1 MLKKPQPLPSYINGE
16 FHTLT
21 KPDKEFIAI
30 RPADP
35 QEVVAVTGWRKDL
48 VSPIVEG
55 LKTAFELHRIKSF
68 DERIAFVRALI
79 AAIREAGPQLR
90 AHMMHELSRSHSA
103 VSEEWRLIET
113 VFSILPQFCE
123 EVLKEKVS
131 PAGWT
136 WRYAPVGVV
145 FVSSNVALPLY
156 SILSAALPA
165 LVAGNAV
172 CIRPSIHCPL
182 TGYFLAQIVHRL
194 GAPPGLIQVVFGDLE
209 VYRQLIATHCFDTV
223 LYAGGEESLEQ
234 IRRDLL
240 KEGQTR
246 MVLCSGGKNAA
257 IVCAGADLGL
267 AVDSVIHGMTVD
279 TGQRLEATSLAFVE
293 EAVLDEFVS
302 RFVKS
307 VKNLPTGVRMPLDT
321 ETAHVMG
328 PLCSRN
334 AWERFLRFQSIAA
347 REAHETLRWGKPIDN
362 PRNGFYV
369 SPGVHLMK
377 LGQLASSVYASN
389 AFFGP
394 DVAIVPVSSYH
405 EAVGCIDK
413 MNAARS
419 LAVLSPEQRVVE
431 EVRHAS
437 EVPTILW
444 NCATTTVDPH
454 LPAFGRGRAGNAQV
468 TGVRFL
474 FSAVYPKSLSLRQ
487 DAFQMGML
495 NAMLVLFALLVASLV
510 PQGAEAAYRKA
521 VEGNEVVKGKIYP
534 REGRI
539 QINALQ
545 FGGILNQSYVST
557 LLIPVGLT
565 YHFNEWHALNAEF
578 VQGISF
584 DQGARECVESF
595 YFSPE
600 RAKDAS
606 GDPNPCPPETP
617 PIAPPTPNEGEK
629 PAYQRKPA
637 YVPIRQVEQLYALNY
652 QWTPVYGKALW
663 FMSVVGYLDFYTT
676 AGLGLASSTF
686 WPLQATTSTGART
699 LEEGVPAENESEW
712 GPSGRPLPVSQMGPT
727 VSLGIGSRMYFA
739 KYFTFNLDFRNT
751 TLFGDDGNG
760 GTDIMNFLTVWGGF
774 GLLL

>member
-16 FHTLT
+16 FRTQI
-21 KPDKEFIAI
+21 KPEKEFVAI

-35 QEVVAVTGWRKDL
+35 QDVVAVTGWRKDL
-48 VSPIVEG
+48 ISPVVEG
-55 LKTAFELHRIKSF
+55 LKSAFELHRMRSF
-68 DERIAFVRALI
+68 DERIGFVRAII

-103 VSEEWRLIET
+103 VSEEWQLIET
-113 VFSILPQFCE
+113 VFNILPQFCE
-123 EVLKEKVS
+123 EVLEEKVS

-165 LVAGNAV
+165 LVAGNSV

-182 TGYFLAQIVHRL
+182 TGHLLAQIVHRL

-209 VYRQLIATHCFDTV
+209 VYRQLIATHAFDTV

-257 IVCAGADLGL
+257 LVCAGSDLNL
-267 AVDSVIHGMTVD
+267 ATERVLHGMTVD
-279 TGQRLEATSLAFVE
+279 TGQRLESTSLAFVE

-302 RFVKS
+302 RFITAVKT
-307 VKNLPTGVRMPLDT
+307 LPTGVRMPLDT

-347 REAHETLRWGKPIDN
+347 RESHETLRWGKPIDN

-369 SPGVHLMK
+369 SPGVHLVK
-377 LGQLASSVYASN
+377 PAQLCSSVYASN

-394 DVAIVPVSSYH
+394 DVAVVPVSSYH
-405 EAVGCIDK
+405 EAIGCIDK

-419 LAVLSPEQRVVE
+419 LAVFSPEQRVVE
-431 EVRHAS
+431 EVRHES

-444 NCATTTVDPH
+444 NCATTSVDPH

-474 FSAVYPKSLSLRQ
+474 FSTVYPKSLSLRQ
-487 DAFQMGML
+487 DAFQKSLL
-495 NAMLVLFALLVASLV
+495 NAMLVLCALFAGLLTAR
-510 PQGAEAAYRKA
+510 PAEAAYRKA
-521 VEGNEVVKGKIYP
+521 VEGNEVVKGKLYP
-534 REGRI
+534 RDGRI

-545 FGGILNQSYVST
+545 FGGILNQSYLTT

-578 VQGISF
+578 ALGISF
-584 DQGARECVESF
+584 DQSARGCVESF
-595 YFSPE
+595 YYSPKNAAE
-600 RAKDAS
+600 SS
-606 GDPNPCPPETP
+606 GDSNPCPPETP
-617 PIAPPTPNEGEK
+617 PQAPRTPDAGEK

-637 YVPIRQVEQLYALNY
+637 YVPIRQIDQLYSLNY

-663 FMSVVGYLDFYTT
+663 FMSAVGYLDFYTT
-676 AGLGLASSTF
+676 TGLGLASSTL
-686 WPLQATTSTGART
+686 WPLKNTTATGART
-699 LEEGVPAENESEW
+699 LEEGVPAENTDEW
-712 GPSGRPLPVSQMGPT
+712 GPDGRPVPVSQMGPT
-727 VSLGIGSRMYFA
+727 LSMGIGSRMYFA
-739 KYFTFNLDFRNT
+739 KIFTFNLDFRNT
-751 TLFGDDGNG
+751 TLLGDDGNG
-760 GTDIMNFLTVWGGF
+760 GTDIMNFFTIWGGL